1 MQFLILE
8 MKFWFPEMVHMKHT
22 LQDKMVSK
30 FCDLF
35 KFGDQAP
42 ILYLFPTT
50 IAKQFRKL
58 WQMFGVAGVA
68 SAGEQVRLW
77 PPESPMGEN
86 SNQSLLVTHP
96 VVSFSS
102 CLKWTEIL
110 KIQTIPPT
118 PPSCQ
123 QLTLSTMD

>member
-8 MKFWFPEMVHMKHT
+8 MKFWFPELVHMKHT

-58 WQMFGVAGVA
+58 CQMFGVAGVA

-86 SNQSLLVTHP
+86 SNQSL
-96 VVSFSS
+96 
-102 CLKWTEIL
+102 
-110 KIQTIPPT
+110 TIPH
-118 PPSCQ
+118 Q
-123 QLTLSTMD
+123 VRI